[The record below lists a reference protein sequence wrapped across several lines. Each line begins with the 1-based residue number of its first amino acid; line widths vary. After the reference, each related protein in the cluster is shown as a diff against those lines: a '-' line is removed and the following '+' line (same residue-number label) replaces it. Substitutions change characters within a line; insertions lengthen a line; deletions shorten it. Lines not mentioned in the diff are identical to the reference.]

1 MFKGFYQWRFG
12 GIWSHGVLQE
22 DESDAP
28 RYVRKDA
35 QNERVDDNR
44 IEFSLGH

>member
-1 MFKGFYQWRFG
+1 MGGLAVYGPAGFFKRTNQM
-12 GIWSHGVLQE
+12 L
-22 DESDAP
+22 P